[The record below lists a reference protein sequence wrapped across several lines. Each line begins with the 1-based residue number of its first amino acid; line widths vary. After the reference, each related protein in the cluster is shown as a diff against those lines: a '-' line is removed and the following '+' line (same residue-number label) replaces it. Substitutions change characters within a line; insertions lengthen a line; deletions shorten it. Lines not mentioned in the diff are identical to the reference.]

1 MWPRRACSVSVDVV
15 DVACIVYRS
24 SSRRV
29 TRLHSQCT
37 VGGTGCCTRYW
48 QFLRLR
54 FGILL
59 CLLFSSPLSH
69 CHSPSAPGSQSVLA
83 VSVSVSRSGRPHSHA
98 FPSRDAV
105 GPRMYTVPQGTSRA
119 PPCVPFTHTRR
130 HSHRPPQP
138 VALRPPQPSP
148 HATPPRVSS
157 PTRCHLSL
165 LAGSLAM
172 SAAPLS
178 PVTSWTELQRLSG

>member
-1 MWPRRACSVSVDVV
+1 MCAAARVCSLCSVVSWTSR
-15 DVACIVYRS
+15 RS
-24 SSRRV
+24 SCIDRVRDESRDCTLSGRDRMLYQV
-29 TRLHSQCT
+29 LAILCGCDSAFYCVCSSRL
-37 VGGTGCCTRYW
+37 
-48 QFLRLR
+48 
-54 FGILL
+54 
-59 CLLFSSPLSH
+59 PLSH
-69 CHSPSAPGSQSVLA
+69 CHSPSAPGSQS